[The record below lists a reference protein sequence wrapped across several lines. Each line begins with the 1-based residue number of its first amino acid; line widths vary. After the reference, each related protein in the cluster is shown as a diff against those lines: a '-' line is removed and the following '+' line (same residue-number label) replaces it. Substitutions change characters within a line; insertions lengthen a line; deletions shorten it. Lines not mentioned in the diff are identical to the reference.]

1 MPWRTTASHAR
12 HSRGF
17 SGSVLA
23 LGLLASTL
31 AQAEITG
38 SYDGTATARSGAQA
52 IVAASLLETAGSV
65 VGTIAADFG
74 DGSGSAVFATSG
86 RLRGVRLKL
95 SGIDA
100 ASGSALSWRGRT
112 LGEALDG
119 RLKVK
124 RPQGRFAARLR
135 FARRVEQPPDE
146 PPPHCD
152 NAFFT
157 GQVMGRTLAICAAC
171 HVAGGSAQATTFR
184 VTPTDPLATQDS
196 VALHIDMA
204 NPGASRILAKPTG
217 QLPHGGG
224 TRLLPGSEELQILQQ
239 WVELVATG
247 RQCDGAPADAPMA
260 PLQPHELAI
269 RGAMDLRGRRPTLQ
283 ELETIEADSGTWP
296 TLVDAWLASPEFLER
311 VKDLYDEA
319 LLVRREDFSDESR
332 DETWAIYGEALELIA
347 WIVANDRPFTE
358 IGTADYTVANALF
371 QRDRQRMPYPME
383 PVSGLDWQPSR
394 YLDGRPHAGLLST
407 SAFYEVWD
415 TNNTNLNRR
424 RANRWS
430 IVFHCYNFL
439 DTPVDVT
446 RNVDNNNA
454 GAVLSAVTT
463 RTDCKACHDRLD
475 PMASFLFPTDNA
487 FGLEDGDA
495 NAFWRGN
502 PERWRT
508 ANKRP
513 PAVYGMPGSDLR
525 DYGRL
530 LVTHPRFAECQTR
543 RAFQLLFQRAP
554 RTNRELELARDIA
567 QRWVT
572 EDGHRFRA
580 LVRRWMLSD
589 AYTHQP
595 ADGDPAW
602 IRRAS
607 PERLETLIEDLT
619 GFVWTR
625 PAQDDQDNSDPNS
638 DPPRTEPVPLL
649 TTEEDGYRI
658 ILGGINGTTV
668 SGRSYAL
675 NAPVLAV
682 QRKLAA
688 LAAAHVVTTDLS
700 TADGARRL
708 LDGVRGDE
716 QPETDE
722 AAIRAALTRIGRRLY
737 GVRWSTDDPHVDVLH
752 RLYTALYADR
762 SQASVVPGTPGE
774 RAWRGVLVAMLR
786 SPRLLLY

>member
-1 MPWRTTASHAR
+1 MPRRISTAAAR
-12 HSRGF
+12 DTRRFSRI
-17 SGSVLA
+17 VVA
-23 LGLLASTL
+23 IGLSAT
-31 AQAEITG
+31 AFARAEVTG
-38 SYDGTATARSGAQA
+38 SYDGTATGRGGSRA
-52 IVAASLLETAGSV
+52 IVAASLLDTGGTV
-65 VGTIAADFG
+65 VGTVAVDFG
-74 DGSGSAVFATSG
+74 DGSATAVHAVSG
-86 RLRGVRLKL
+86 RLRGPRLKFT
-95 SGIDA
+95 GVDA
-100 ASGSALSWRGRT
+100 GSGSTLAWRGRT
-112 LGEALDG
+112 SGADLDG

-124 RPQGRFAARLR
+124 RPAGRFAARLR
-135 FARRVEQPPDE
+135 LVRRADTPPEE

-157 GQVMGRTLAICAAC
+157 GQVMGRVLSICAAC

-196 VALHIDMA
+196 VALHIDLG
-204 NPGASRILAKPTG
+204 NPTASRILAKPTG

-224 TRLLPGSEELQILQQ
+224 VRLLPGSEELDILQR
-239 WVELVATG
+239 WVELVASG
-247 RQCDGAPADAPMA
+247 RQCEAAPPDAPML
-260 PLQPHELAI
+260 PLAPHELAV
-269 RGAMDLRGRRPTLQ
+269 RGAMDLRGRRPTPA
-283 ELETIEADSGTWP
+283 ELDALEADPTAWP
-296 TLVDAWLASPEFLER
+296 ALVDAWLESPEFLER

-347 WIVANDRPFTE
+347 WIVQHDRPFTE
-358 IGTADYTVANALF
+358 LGTADYTVANALF

-383 PVSGLDWQPSR
+383 PVSGDAWQPTR

-446 RNVDNNNA
+446 RNVDNNDA

-463 RTDCKACHDRLD
+463 RADCKACHDRLD

-487 FGLEDGDA
+487 FGLEDG
-495 NAFWRGN
+495 NADVFWRGN

-513 PAVYGMPGSDLR
+513 PAVYGMPGNDLR

-530 LVTHPRFAECQTR
+530 LVEHPRFAECQTR

-554 RTNRELELARDIA
+554 RTNRELQLAREIA
-567 QRWVT
+567 ERWVQ
-572 EDGHRFRA
+572 EDGYRFRA

-589 AYTHQP
+589 AYTHRP
-595 ADGDPAW
+595 TDPDPAW
-602 IRRAS
+602 VRRAS
-607 PERLETLIEDLT
+607 PERLETLVEDLT

-625 PAQDDQDNSDPNS
+625 PPQNDQADDDPES
-638 DPPRTEPVPLL
+638 DPPRTAPVPLL
-649 TTEEDGYRI
+649 TTEEDGFRI
-658 ILGGINGTTV
+658 ILGSINGTTV
-668 SGRSYAL
+668 SGRSYSL

-688 LAAAHVVTTDLS
+688 LAAAHVVATDLVA
-700 TADGARRL
+700 ADGERRL
-708 LDGVRGDE
+708 LHGVRGDE
-716 QPETDE
+716 DPVADE
-722 AAIRAALTRIGRRLY
+722 AAIRAALGRLARRLY
-737 GVRWSTDDPHVDVLH
+737 GVRWAAADPHIDVLH
-752 RLYTALYADR
+752 RLYTALHADR
-762 SQASVVPGTPGE
+762 SQAAVVPGTPGE